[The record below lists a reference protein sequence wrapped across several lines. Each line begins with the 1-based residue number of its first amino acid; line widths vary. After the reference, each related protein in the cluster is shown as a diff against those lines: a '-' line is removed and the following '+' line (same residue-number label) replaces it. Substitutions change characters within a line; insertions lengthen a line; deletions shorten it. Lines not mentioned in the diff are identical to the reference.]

1 MPKRRARGEGSLYR
15 IKSGPSTGR
24 WAAAVTISLP
34 GEPQRRK
41 VFIGTTREEARQR
54 MKDADFRGDVQRGTP
69 KSTGTLSDLVRDRL
83 TERADRVKPRTIQQ
97 YRDVFRLHIE
107 PYIGKRRAQDFTP
120 EDVDRLFERL
130 ASDGRTA
137 HTRRL
142 VRAVL
147 SGAFR
152 WGMRRR
158 RVSVNP
164 FAMIEPQRVP
174 RKRMKVWSEA
184 QVATFLAAAHA
195 DRYYALFVLAIC
207 VGMRQG
213 ELIALTWDDV
223 DLRRGAISVQET
235 AGEKSQGAPVMDDP
249 KSPRSVRRILL
260 PGVAHDALRA
270 QREAS
275 MAERVTRRSPFVFAD
290 TEGGAL
296 HARNLRERHWKPLIA
311 LAKLPKIRFHDLR
324 HSYASM
330 ALAAGTPLK
339 VVSETLGHATPEFT
353 ARVYQHISPTM
364 QKDAAKTM
372 DDVLRGAIGR
382 G

>member
-1 MPKRRARGEGSLYR
+1 MGKRRARGEGSLYR

-34 GEPQRRK
+34 GEKQRRK
-41 VFIGTTREEARQR
+41 VFTGDTREDARQK
-54 MKDADFRGDVQRGTP
+54 MKDAEHRGTIARGAP
-69 KSTGTLSDLVRDRL
+69 TSTGTVAELVRDRL
-83 TERADRVKPRTIQQ
+83 LERAERVKPNTIEQ
-97 YRDVFRLHIE
+97 YRNLNRIHIE
-107 PYIGKRRAQDFTP
+107 PYIGNRKLSTITP
-120 EDVDRLFERL
+120 EDIDRYFERL
-130 ASDGRTA
+130 GRDGAGA

-158 RVSVNP
+158 RVFANP
-164 FAMIEPQRVP
+164 FDLIEPQRIP
-174 RKRMKVWSEA
+174 KKRMSVWNES
-184 QVATFLAAAHA
+184 QVAKFLAVARKSHL
-195 DRYYALFVLAIC
+195 YAFFLVA
-207 VGMRQG
+207 VSTGMRLG
-213 ELIALTWDDV
+213 ELIALKWEDV

-235 AGEKSQGAPVMDDP
+235 AGEVDSGK
-249 KSPRSVRRILL
+249 PRLGSAKTLGSIRRILL
-260 PGVAHDALRA
+260 PGIAVDVLRA

-275 MAERVTRRSPFVFAD
+275 MAHPRRSPFVFPD
-290 TEGGAL
+290 SIGGAL
-296 HARNLRERHWKPLIA
+296 HGRNVRQRFFKPL
-311 LAKLPKIRFHDLR
+311 LAEARLPKIRFHDLR
-324 HSYASM
+324 HSYASL

-353 ARVYQHISPTM
+353 ARVYQHVSPTM